1 MKMYLLNMASNSA
14 RLTKAWD
21 FQSRAVSSNP
31 PLSVVFAKWRNC
43 GFKFQLQDCRYI
55 NRPLTLKV
63 RRYVPL
69 ALEGNVMLSISFLFM
84 FV

>member
-43 GFKFQLQDCRYI
+43 GFQFQL
-55 NRPLTLKV
+55 
-63 RRYVPL
+63 
-69 ALEGNVMLSISFLFM
+69 
-84 FV
+84 